1 MLSHI
6 TIGISNLD
14 RAFAFYTRILAPP
27 NYVLNFHEPTQNWAG
42 WKLPDADRPLFIITV
57 PIDGDA
63 PSAGNGTM
71 TAFLAKDRVTVD
83 AVHAAAL
90 LAGGQ
95 DEGAPGLRP
104 QYHKNYYG
112 AYFRDLD
119 GNKLCVACH
128 EAA

>member
-27 NYVLNFHEPTQNWAG
+27 NYVLKFHEPTQNWAG
-42 WKLPDADRPLFIITV
+42 WKLPDAERPLFIITV

-104 QYHKNYYG
+104 QISQELLRRIFPG
-112 AYFRDLD
+112 L
-119 GNKLCVACH
+119 GW
-128 EAA
+128 E